1 MTLIR
6 HKSKHSLKVVMI
18 VFLKLATGATHTHT
32 HTHTLSLSQEGL
44 SPNCS
49 RKKKSGVN
57 DRRTES
63 AIAITTEGA
72 RVSAP
77 LQ

>member
-32 HTHTLSLSQEGL
+32 HTHTLSLSL
-44 SPNCS
+44 
-49 RKKKSGVN
+49 RKAYLPIVQGKKNQG
-57 DRRTES
+57 
-63 AIAITTEGA
+63 
-72 RVSAP
+72 
-77 LQ
+77 